1 MIKNPIYTNKF
12 VWQTNRWGICPTV
25 IGTTTNT
32 KFQIMSSLS
41 TMALLLML
49 LDGTA
54 SAGDTAKHYHIP
66 AQPLSNALLQFA
78 EDSKLELI
86 VKSDKLRGFN
96 SGGLDGNMT
105 SAQALSK
112 LLQGSGM
119 TYRFVDAKT
128 VTVEQPDANFRKT
141 TNVEETPEPQSSG
154 SDTTLPKVTVEAD
167 AEADPY
173 DPTNTNDPYNKS
185 YAVTNSSTST
195 KTDTPIMETPA
206 SIQVIPKSVMHDQQ
220 AFRLED
226 VIKNVS
232 GVQTQHSFGGD
243 YETFI
248 MRGFKLSEANYHNGV
263 RIPATKFDLANVE
276 RVEVLKGTSAMLYGL
291 GDPGGF
297 ISTVTKQP
305 SSTPY
310 YSIEQR
316 FGSYDHYRTEA
327 SATGPLSK
335 EHGLNYRMDLSYL
348 DANSFRDGINRD
360 RIFFA
365 PTLSWDVTPD
375 TKLTLMY
382 EHFDENN
389 SYDSG
394 TPAFGTG
401 LADIPRSRSFMQKN
415 LTNTNTNDLI
425 DFRID
430 HRFNDHVKLN
440 AGSVYSHNQKEWE
453 TIYLGR
459 VNEDVTSANYGNVA
473 RNYWFGPEK
482 LNSWTSFVNGTFDFE
497 TYGVK
502 HKVLLGGE
510 YFTNNLEYQV
520 ANGGVDIDGKNGTDT
535 INIFSDNVPNIS
547 DAILNQYRN
556 GATAY
561 DVRTET
567 TTKAIYLQ
575 DQMTFGDKLHIMG
588 GFRFDWVER
597 EQNLNYN
604 AEPIDNRSDDYV
616 SPRVAVLYEATDWL
630 SVFGSF
636 SESFGP
642 AFDYDNGGAKLYDL
656 FPATQFEG
664 GLKGQF
670 FDGKLT
676 ANLAYFDLER
686 TQFFTDENQDPNK
699 PFNPLL
705 SVPVKGHSNGVELD
719 VQGQIYDGLN
729 LIGTYAY
736 TNTEILEDRTNQDN
750 VGHRLPYAPIHQG
763 SLWLKY
769 DVNYGMFKGLSFGA
783 GVYTAGKRYGDAEN
797 SYSDGSY
804 ARLDL
809 MAGYK
814 RKLGDMTLSTQ
825 LNINNVNDAEYYNLR
840 RRRNNLPA
848 EPLTVMG
855 SIKLEY

>member
-1 MIKNPIYTNKF
+1 MKIKNGKKN
-12 VWQTNRWGICPTV
+12 Q
-25 IGTTTNT
+25 
-32 KFQIMSSLS
+32 
-41 TMALLLML
+41 ALLYVL
-49 LDGTA
+49 LN
-54 SAGDTAKHYHIP
+54 I
-66 AQPLSNALLQFA
+66 
-78 EDSKLELI
+78 
-86 VKSDKLRGFN
+86 
-96 SGGLDGNMT
+96 GLG
-105 SAQALSK
+105 QAL
-112 LLQGSGM
+112 
-119 TYRFVDAKT
+119 A
-128 VTVEQPDANFRKT
+128 A
-141 TNVEETPEPQSSG
+141 EPNSADGINQNSTEAA
-154 SDTTLPKVTVEAD
+154 DTLPKVTVEAD
-167 AEADPY
+167 SESEKDLY

-185 YAVTNSSTST
+185 YSVSNSATST

-206 SIQVIPKSVMHDQQ
+206 SIQVIPKSVFHDQQ

-243 YETFI
+243 YETFV
-248 MRGFKLSEANYHNGV
+248 MRGFLQSTANYRNGI

-297 ISTVTKQP
+297 VSTVTKQP

-316 FGSYDHYRTEA
+316 FGSYDFFRTEA

-348 DANSFRDGINRD
+348 DTNSFRNTDKD

-375 TKLTLMY
+375 TKLTLSY

-389 SYDSG
+389 SYDNG
-394 TPAFGTG
+394 TPAIELGGRDTG
-401 LADIPRSRSFMQKN
+401 NAKLAPIPRSRTFMDPDLN
-415 LTNTNTNDLI
+415 NTNTNDLV

-430 HRFNDHVKLN
+430 HRFNDKIKLN
-440 AGSVYSHNQKEWE
+440 AGTVYSHNQKDWE
-453 TIYLGR
+453 TVYLGR
-459 VNEDVTSANYGNVA
+459 VNDITPGSSEFGNVA

-482 LNSWTSFVNGTFDFE
+482 LNSWTSFINGTFDFE

-510 YFTNNLEYQV
+510 YFTNNLDYQV
-520 ANGGVDIDGKNGTDT
+520 ADGVIDTV
-535 INIFSDNVPNIS
+535 NIFNENVPDITS
-547 DAILNQYRN
+547 AQLNRYRN
-556 GATAY
+556 QAPVYEIA
-561 DVRTET
+561 TET

-575 DQMTFGDKLHIMG
+575 DQMTFMDKFHIMG

-597 EQNLNYN
+597 DQYLNFN
-604 AEPIDNRSDDYV
+604 APFDRDSRSDDYV
-616 SPRVAVLYEATDWL
+616 SPRVAILYEATDWL

-642 AFDYDNGGAKLYDL
+642 AFDYDNGGPKLYNL
-656 FPATQFEG
+656 FPAVQFEG
-664 GLKGQF
+664 GLKAQTL
-670 FDGKLT
+670 DGKLT

-686 TQFFTDENQDPNK
+686 TQFVNTNFGQ
-699 PFNPLL
+699 PFSSTPF
-705 SVPVKGHSNGVELD
+705 KGHSNGVELD
-719 VQGQIYDGLN
+719 VQGQVYEGLS

-736 TNTEILEDRTNQDN
+736 TNTEIVEDGLPADQTDIGN
-750 VGHRLPYAPIHQG
+750 RLPYVPVHQG

-769 DVNYGMFKGLSFGA
+769 DLTYGMFRGLNFGA
-783 GVYTAGKRYGDAEN
+783 GVYTAGKRYGDNAN
-797 SYSDGSY
+797 SYSDNAY

-825 LNINNVNDAEYYNLR
+825 LNINNVNDAEYFILR
-840 RRRNNLPA
+840 RTRGNLPA
-848 EPLTVMG
+848 EPLMVMG

>member
-1 MIKNPIYTNKF
+1 MN
-12 VWQTNRWGICPTV
+12 TV
-25 IGTTTNT
+25 
-32 KFQIMSSLS
+32 KLKHLSLAV
-41 TMALLLML
+41 TLALT
-49 LDGTA
+49 GVTQA
-54 SAGDTAKHYHIP
+54 SA
-66 AQPLSNALLQFA
+66 LEA
-78 EDSKLELI
+78 EDGNVIQTAEKADGKQQAQSSSGAVELSEI
-86 VKSDKLRGFN
+86 
-96 SGGLDGNMT
+96 
-105 SAQALSK
+105 
-112 LLQGSGM
+112 
-119 TYRFVDAKT
+119 T
-128 VTVEQPDANFRKT
+128 VTGQTDENS
-141 TNVEETPEPQSSG
+141 E
-154 SDTTLPKVTVEAD
+154 
-167 AEADPY
+167 
-173 DPTNTNDPYNKS
+173 S
-185 YAVTNSSTST
+185 YAVTNSTSAT

-206 SIQVIPKSVMHDQQ
+206 SIQVIPKSVFHDQQ

-263 RIPATKFDLANVE
+263 RVPATKFDLANVE

-348 DANSFRDGINRD
+348 DANSFRDAIDRD

-365 PTLSWDVTPD
+365 PTLSWDVSPD

-394 TPAFGTG
+394 TPAFGKG
-401 LADIPRSRSFMQKN
+401 LADIPRSRSFMQQN

-430 HRFNDHVKLN
+430 HRFSDNIKLN
-440 AGSVYSHNQKEWE
+440 AGSVYSHNQKQWE

-459 VNEDVTSANYGNVA
+459 VVEALDPTDPTKRIGDAT

-510 YFTNNLEYQV
+510 YFTNNLDYRV
-520 ANGGVDIDGKNGTDT
+520 SNGVIDT
-535 INIFSDNVPNIS
+535 INIFDNKRPNNIS
-547 DAILNQYRN
+547 DARLNQFRN
-556 GATAY
+556 EAVAY
-561 DVRTET
+561 DVTTET

-575 DQMTFGDKLHIMG
+575 DQMTFWDKFHVIG
-588 GFRFDWVER
+588 GFRYDWVER
-597 EQNLNYN
+597 DQNLNYWDDPKTPN
-604 AEPIDNRSDDYV
+604 INEAIDSRSDDYI
-616 SPRVAVLYEATDWL
+616 SPRVALLYEATDWL

-642 AFDYDNGGAKLYDL
+642 AFDYDNGGPKLLGL

-664 GLKGQF
+664 
-670 FDGKLT
+670 
-676 ANLAYFDLER
+676 
-686 TQFFTDENQDPNK
+686 
-699 PFNPLL
+699 
-705 SVPVKGHSNGVELD
+705 V
-719 VQGQIYDGLN
+719 
-729 LIGTYAY
+729 
-736 TNTEILEDRTNQDN
+736 
-750 VGHRLPYAPIHQG
+750 
-763 SLWLKY
+763 
-769 DVNYGMFKGLSFGA
+769 
-783 GVYTAGKRYGDAEN
+783 
-797 SYSDGSY
+797 
-804 ARLDL
+804 
-809 MAGYK
+809 
-814 RKLGDMTLSTQ
+814 
-825 LNINNVNDAEYYNLR
+825 
-840 RRRNNLPA
+840 
-848 EPLTVMG
+848 
-855 SIKLEY
+855 

>member
-1 MIKNPIYTNKF
+1 MKKRT
-12 VWQTNRWGICPTV
+12 ICPDKPLLGLKSV
-25 IGTTTNT
+25 KLPIAMAVLLSTTTPYV
-32 KFQIMSSLS
+32 IAAEESL
-41 TMALLLML
+41 
-49 LDGTA
+49 G
-54 SAGDTAKHYHIP
+54 AGSLTPVTETAKP
-66 AQPLSNALLQFA
+66 S
-78 EDSKLELI
+78 DSA
-86 VKSDKLRGFN
+86 
-96 SGGLDGNMT
+96 SGG
-105 SAQALSK
+105 A
-112 LLQGSGM
+112 
-119 TYRFVDAKT
+119 
-128 VTVEQPDANFRKT
+128 
-141 TNVEETPEPQSSG
+141 
-154 SDTTLPKVTVEAD
+154 TLEKVTVEAD
-167 AEADPY
+167 AESDPY
-173 DPTNTNDPYNKS
+173 DPTDTNDPYNKS
-185 YAVTNSSTST
+185 YSVSNSSTAS
-195 KTDTPIMETPA
+195 KTDTPVMETPA
-206 SIQVIPKSVMHDQQ
+206 SIQVIPKSVLHDQQ

-248 MRGFKLSEANYHNGV
+248 MRGFKLSEANYHNGI

-316 FGSYDHYRTEA
+316 FGSYDFYRTEA

-348 DANSFRDGINRD
+348 DANSFRDAIDRD

-365 PTLSWDVTPD
+365 PTLSWDVSPD

-401 LADIPRSRSFMQKN
+401 LANIPRSRSFMQQN

-430 HRFNDHVKLN
+430 HRFNDNIKLN
-440 AGSVYSHNQKEWE
+440 AGSAYSHNQKNWE
-453 TIYLGR
+453 TVYLGG
-459 VNEDVTSANYGNVA
+459 VVEELDPTDPSKKIGDVK

-482 LNSWTSFVNGTFDFE
+482 LNSWTSFINGTFDFE

-510 YFTNNLEYQV
+510 YFTNNLDYHV
-520 ANGGVDIDGKNGTDT
+520 ANGVIDT
-535 INIFSDNVPNIS
+535 INIFDSKRPNTIS
-547 DAILNQYRN
+547 EAQLNQFRN
-556 GATAY
+556 GAVAF
-561 DVRTET
+561 DVSTET

-575 DQMTFGDKLHIMG
+575 DQMTFLDKFHIMG
-588 GFRFDWVER
+588 GFRYDWVER
-597 EQNLNYN
+597 DQNLNYWDDPN
-604 AEPIDNRSDDYV
+604 TPNINEAIDSRSDDYV
-616 SPRVAVLYEATDWL
+616 SPRVALLYEATDWL

-642 AFDYDNGGAKLYDL
+642 AFDYDNGGPKLLGL
-656 FPATQFEG
+656 FPSTQYEG
-664 GLKGQF
+664 GLKTQF
-670 FDGKLT
+670 YDGKLT

-686 TQFFTDENQDPNK
+686 TQFFNNNGFPLTASF
-699 PFNPLL
+699 PF
-705 SVPVKGHSNGVELD
+705 KGHSNGVELD
-719 VQGQIYDGLN
+719 VQGQVYDGLS

-736 TNTEILEDRTNQDN
+736 TNTEIVEDKEDPTN
-750 VGHRLPYAPIHQG
+750 VGNRLPYAPVHQG

-769 DVNYGMFKGLSFGA
+769 DVNYGLLKGLSFGA
-783 GVYTAGKRYGDAEN
+783 GVYTAGERFGDTAN
-797 SYSDGSY
+797 SFSDDAY

-814 RKLGDMTLSTQ
+814 KKLGDMTLTTQ
-825 LNINNVNDAEYYNLR
+825 LNINNVNDAEYFNLR